1 MEEHLLRDHLT
12 RYATVVRF
20 RYHRTAE
27 STYRPDGGRT
37 RDLNLRGAWVELPE
51 RVGARSTL
59 EIALDTPAGDVP
71 LVAHVAWTCPA
82 DQTAPFLHGLRF
94 TGITPAGR
102 DRMRALLAAKK
113 SVRPVRLYCGLAGT
127 CQAKGIAC
135 PALPSAIR
143 DLSDRG
149 AGLRISEPVAPG
161 TEVGLRIA
169 TPYGQIVAD
178 AQVIW
183 ADEPSPL
190 LRGAWY
196 RHGLRFLRVDPWSEL
211 PLQAFLCGMR

>member
-1 MEEHLLRDHLT
+1 MEEHLLQDHLT
-12 RYATVVRF
+12 RYATEVRV
-20 RYHRTAE
+20 RYRRAAE
-27 STYRPDGGRT
+27 STFRPEGGRT

-51 RVGARSTL
+51 RLAARSTL
-59 EIALDTPAGDVP
+59 EIALEAPGGDVP

-82 DQTAPFLHGLRF
+82 EHTAPFLHGLRF
-94 TGITPAGR
+94 TGITPGGR
-102 DRMRALLAAKK
+102 DRMRILLADKK
-113 SVRPVRLYCGLAGT
+113 PVRPVRLYCGLAGT

-161 TEVGLRIA
+161 TEVGLRIV

>member
-1 MEEHLLRDHLT
+1 MEERLLRDHLT

-20 RYHRTAE
+20 RSYRTAE
-27 STYRPDGGRT
+27 SANRPEGGRT

-51 RVGARSTL
+51 RVAVRSTL
-59 EIALDTPAGDVP
+59 EIAFDTPAGDVP

-82 DQTAPFLHGLRF
+82 EQTAPFLHGLRF
-94 TGITPAGR
+94 AGLTPAGR
-102 DRMRALLAAKK
+102 DQIRTLLAAKK
-113 SVRPVRLYCGLAGT
+113 SMRPVRLYCALAGT
-127 CQAKGIAC
+127 CLAKGIAC
-135 PALPSAIR
+135 PAVPTAIR

-149 AGLRISEPVAPG
+149 AGLRIVDPVPTG
-161 TEVGLRIA
+161 TEIELRIA
-169 TPYGQIVAD
+169 SPYGRITAD
-178 AQVIW
+178 AQVVW